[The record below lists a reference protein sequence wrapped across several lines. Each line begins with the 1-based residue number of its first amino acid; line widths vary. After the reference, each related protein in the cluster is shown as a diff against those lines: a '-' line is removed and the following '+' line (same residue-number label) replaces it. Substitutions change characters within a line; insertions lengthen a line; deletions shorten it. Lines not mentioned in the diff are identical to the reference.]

1 VVAVVVLVA
10 AAAIGVVLR
19 DVRQASAAGGTDP
32 ATSTTAAVAASQQPG
47 AKTVVFVADAAAH
60 PDAARVRA
68 LLQNYFDA
76 INQGNYQ
83 LWSST
88 VLAQRTRD
96 TNKNDFL
103 TQYRS
108 TVDTSIVVHR
118 LEAWPGGGLL
128 ALISFTSVQDP
139 AYAPPDLRVRC
150 LRWRVSYP
158 LVTEAGQLR
167 IGMASPNTSLREPC

>member
-1 VVAVVVLVA
+1 MVVVVVLVA

-19 DVRQASAAGGTDP
+19 GMRQASAAGG
-32 ATSTTAAVAASQQPG
+32 AGLAASTTAAVSSQHAG
-47 AKTVVFVADAAAH
+47 AKTVEFVADVAAY
-60 PDAARVRA
+60 PGAARVRT

-83 LWSST
+83 LWSGT

-96 TNKNDFL
+96 TSKSDFL
-103 TQYRS
+103 AQYRS
-108 TVDTSIVVHR
+108 TVDTNIVVHR

-139 AYAPPDLRVRC
+139 ADAPPDLRVGC

-167 IGMASPNTSLREPC
+167 IGAASPNTSLHEPC